1 MRSIN
6 NQSNKNTNYGFE
18 NFDDC
23 SIYSLESGEKI
34 IQSVDFFTPI
44 VDDPYD
50 FGRIAA
56 ANSLSDIYAM
66 GGIPLFA
73 LNILAFP
80 SEDLPNSIM
89 EDILKGGMNIAEKAG
104 IPILGGH
111 SIKDKEPKYGL
122 VVTGKPQNGKF
133 CALGP
138 PLAAGKFWTF

>member
-1 MRSIN
+1 MDKRDKIRLTQYSSGAGWACKLSPETLSQVLRSIN

-23 SIYSLESGEKI
+23 SIYSLENGDEI

-66 GGIPLFA
+66 GGMPLFA

-80 SEDLPNSIM
+80 SDDLPNSV
-89 EDILKGGMNIAEKAG
+89 
-104 IPILGGH
+104 P
-111 SIKDKEPKYGL
+111 SSPPS
-122 VVTGKPQNGKF
+122 VVFLPNEIIS
-133 CALGP
+133 
-138 PLAAGKFWTF
+138 